1 MGDDEGLKRSWRLQ
15 LLIDNLIIRFQIPFL
30 IKMLEYLNNRFHT
43 EKLANLGQIFNAIQ
57 NDIISTLLQYF
68 YGFYSKIVLYLISVE
83 ILGLAKLGAIG
94 ILISHFIRVM
104 IIQNFSGGRLLFIFD
119 VQCTDYIGNSL

>member
-1 MGDDEGLKRSWRLQ
+1 
-15 LLIDNLIIRFQIPFL
+15 
-30 IKMLEYLNNRFHT
+30 MLEYLNNRFHT

-83 ILGLAKLGAIG
+83 ILGLAKIGAIG

-104 IIQNFSGGRLLFIFD
+104 IIQNFNPTGSGGRLLFIFD